1 MVIANGFISA
11 DKNAALQDASERASG
26 KVRVAVMPP
35 LCAMTYF
42 VSDKGEMFGCQQM
55 KNFCLT
61 KPLRIEKRYS
71 LGCHIRYSVGGGK
84 QLNAYMQYIMY
95 STFVSHVWDDNLILE
110 PKDGNVYNYQLDN
123 IKVKSEDHSLL
134 RSNVN
139 MLSDVYGTY
148 FMDVAWYARYVS
160 VDIELQ
166 DAKDIASNAFFE
178 LCNISYPY
186 MVDNFVGLWKSQVRK
201 RSLDFLSFRNRFTE
215 QIFTDD
221 GEERYGNTDRNV
233 EVEDLWWHIRGDKCR
248 QTMRLYAEGE
258 TPTEIAE
265 RIGSK
270 RASVAS
276 CITRTIQHLQG
287 IYANDIYQAVKV
299 KSSL

>member
-1 MVIANGFISA
+1 MVIANGFISP
-11 DKNAALQDASERASG
+11 DKDAALEEVKRLCKGSE
-26 KVRVAVMPP
+26 VRVAVMPP
-35 LCAMTYF
+35 LCTMTYF

-71 LGCHIRYSVGGGK
+71 LGCNIRYSVGGGK
-84 QLNAYMQYIMY
+84 QSNAYMQYIMY
-95 STFVSHVWDDNLILE
+95 STFVSHAWDDNIVLE

-123 IKVKSEDHSLL
+123 IKVKSEDYSLFK
-134 RSNVN
+134 SNIDT
-139 MLSDVYGTY
+139 LARVYDSN

-160 VDIELQ
+160 MDIEMQ

-178 LCNISYPY
+178 LCNIPYPY
-186 MVDNFVGLWKSQVRK
+186 MSDNFVGLWKSQVRK

-221 GEERYGNTDRNV
+221 GEERYGKTDRDV
-233 EVEDLWWHIRGDKCR
+233 EIADLWWHIRGDKR
-248 QTMRLYAEGE
+248 KQTMKMFSEGM

-265 RIGSK
+265 EQNCTLGTVS
-270 RASVAS
+270 S
-276 CITRTIQHLQG
+276 CISRTIQHLQG
-287 IYANDIYQAVKV
+287 IYANDIAI
-299 KSSL
+299 